1 MSISRIR
8 QIALVNL
15 VAFIAALTAVGC
27 AHRPSTGSSAPDRV
41 ASPRVSPVVGLLE
54 YSDMLDRATPEVRQK
69 AVRQMR
75 RGARAHPTAANYAR
89 LSIALGMPRQ
99 RLYTPDEAARYARKA
114 LATTPNDWDRISRRF
129 LIDQAH
135 HMDRIAGRTTGRG
148 NASPTSS
155 NARARVAELERA
167 LAAARAKISALS
179 DIESQIENNGAGR

>member
-54 YSDMLDRATPEVRQK
+54 YSDMLDRADPEVRQK

-75 RGARAHPTAANYAR
+75 RAARAQPTAVNYAR
-89 LSIALGMPRQ
+89 LSIALGTPHQ
-99 RLYTPDEAARYARKA
+99 RLYTPGEAARYARKA

-129 LIDQAH
+129 LTDQARH
-135 HMDRIAGRTTGRG
+135 LDRIGSLTT
-148 NASPTSS
+148 NHDSTSPAPPSD
-155 NARARVAELERA
+155 RARIAELEQE

-179 DIESQIENNGAGR
+179 NIESQIERGRSGR